1 MIYGRIQEYK
11 KKGFNKSQASRML
24 AIDYKTIL
32 KYWDM
37 KPEEFTAKVEYSST
51 RIKKAEVYEEF
62 VVSALKEYPDI
73 SAAQLYDWI
82 KEKYETDNLAFKE
95 RTFRN
100 FVAEIREKY
109 EIRKQINF
117 RQYEALD
124 DPPFGEQAQ
133 VDMGEIILKTNFGK
147 LKKLYCFALVL
158 SNSRFKFV

>member
-1 MIYGRIQEYK
+1 
-11 KKGFNKSQASRML
+11 ML

-82 KEKYETDNLAFKE
+82 KEKYE
-95 RTFRN
+95 
-100 FVAEIREKY
+100 
-109 EIRKQINF
+109 IRKQINF

-133 VDMGEIILKTNFGK
+133 VDMGEIILKTNLGK

>member
-1 MIYGRIQEYK
+1 MKERMITWMVYGRIQEHK
-11 KKGFNKSQASRML
+11 KKGFNKSQTSRML

-100 FVAEIREKY
+100 FVDDKEKALGK
-109 EIRKQINF
+109 ILNGTKTMIVRGAAGRKI
-117 RQYEALD
+117 
-124 DPPFGEQAQ
+124 PH
-133 VDMGEIILKTNFGK
+133 
-147 LKKLYCFALVL
+147 
-158 SNSRFKFV
+158 SRVFPG